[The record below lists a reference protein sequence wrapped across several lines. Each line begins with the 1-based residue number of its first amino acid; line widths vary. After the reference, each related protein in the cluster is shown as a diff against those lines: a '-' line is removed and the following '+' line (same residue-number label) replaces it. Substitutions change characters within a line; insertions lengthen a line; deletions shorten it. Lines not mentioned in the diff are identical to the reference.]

1 MKILK
6 TRAEI
11 NETKKEKEQKKIKET
26 KILLFEQTNKTDKP
40 LARHIKK
47 EKARVNNKRSKA
59 EDINTD
65 TTDIE
70 KLIRKCYK
78 QHYTSQFDRRKD
90 QFLKKYKLSQIAQYE
105 VNKLNILLLRK
116 FNVQLKTLT
125 KEIQLS

>member
-65 TTDIE
+65 TADTE
-70 KLIRKCYK
+70 KLIRKCFK
-78 QHYTSQFDRRKD
+78 QPYTSQFD
-90 QFLKKYKLSQIAQYE
+90 
-105 VNKLNILLLRK
+105 
-116 FNVQLKTLT
+116 T
-125 KEIQLS
+125 